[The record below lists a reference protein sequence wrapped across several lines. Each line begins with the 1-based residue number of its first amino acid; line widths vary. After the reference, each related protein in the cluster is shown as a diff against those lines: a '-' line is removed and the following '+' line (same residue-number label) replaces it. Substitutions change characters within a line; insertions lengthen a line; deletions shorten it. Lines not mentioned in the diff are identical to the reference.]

1 MEQKRTYRP
10 SPTALLNPCADS
22 VFKRL
27 FTDNSKEGYK
37 VLQCFLETVLQ
48 KKVTNIVLQPN
59 EIPIEGIRD
68 KKPRLDLN
76 CKIDGTEI
84 VNIEMQNYNTKE
96 IFEKRAEYYC
106 AHLLN
111 HNVTEGLSWTKIPKV
126 FQISVLNFIREKD
139 CPREFFY
146 YKFRTEDNCILEDR
160 QNIIFIELP
169 KVKKIVEEIEKGI
182 TQIEKLTATQKW
194 CIFML
199 YGSKPEYE
207 TLIKQIALTEEGIM
221 CAVVILDKISEDE
234 RAWKQQFDEFMIE
247 TDRISMIEAATEEG
261 LQKGL
266 EQGLEQGLKQGIEE
280 GIKQGTFEIAK
291 SMLSDNL
298 PLELISKH
306 TGISVEELNKLK

>member
-1 MEQKRTYRP
+1 MLIQSLKDYLQTY
-10 SPTALLNPCADS
+10 ST
-22 VFKRL
+22 
-27 FTDNSKEGYK
+27 EGYK
-37 VLQCFLETVLQ
+37 VLQNFLETVLQ

-59 EIPIEGIRD
+59 EIPIDGIRD
-68 KKPRLDLN
+68 KKPRLDIN
-76 CKIDGTEI
+76 CKIDGIEF
-84 VNIEMQNYNTKE
+84 VNVEMQNFNSKE
-96 IFEKRAEYYC
+96 MFEKRAEYYC

-111 HNVTEGLSWTKIPKV
+111 HNVTEGLSWSKIPKV
-126 FQISVLNFIREKD
+126 FQISVLNFIREND
-139 CPREFFY
+139 HPRELFY

-169 KVKKIVEEIEKGI
+169 KVKKIVEQIQKGI
-182 TQIEKLTATQKW
+182 TKIEKLTSTQKW

-199 YGSKPEYE
+199 YGSNPEYE

-266 EQGLEQGLKQGIEE
+266 QKGLEKGLEQGLKE
-280 GIKQGTFEIAK
+280 GLEKGRKQGVQQERIEIAK
-291 SMLSDNL
+291 AFLADNIPIEIIAKNTNLS
-298 PLELISKH
+298 I
-306 TGISVEELNKLK
+306 EELNKLKQEM